1 MENSVL
7 QKVLSLLDD
16 HKKLELNDSLVMS
29 GRLSSLKV
37 VELAVWL
44 EKNYQIYFSDE
55 TFDVFDFDSVG
66 SIINLIKRKQ
76 EKESPG

>member
-44 EKNYQIYFSDE
+44 EKNYQIDFSDE